1 MTYLVLYFATFI
13 VFLGIDFFG
22 LGVVVKPVFEKHV
35 SYLLLDSPRIGPALV
50 FYAFYVVGL
59 LWFVSVPA
67 VAQGHSLLWVAG
79 NAAILGALA
88 FGTYE
93 FTSLA
98 VTKGWSWEIVAVDL
112 AWGTFMNVTCAVA
125 GVAITRALGFAL

>member
-13 VFLGIDFFG
+13 VFLSIDFFG

>member
-1 MTYLVLYFATFI
+1 MTYVILYIVTFI
-13 VFLGIDFFG
+13 IFLAIDFFG

-35 SYLLLDSPRIGPALV
+35 PELLLDSPKIGPALV

-67 VAQGHSLLWVAG
+67 IAEDKSLLWVAA
-79 NAAILGALA
+79 NAAIIGAIG

-98 VTKGWSWEIVAVDL
+98 VTKGWSWEMVAVDL
-112 AWGTFMNVTCAVA
+112 TWGIVMTGTSAVA
-125 GVAITRALGFAL
+125 GVAITRAITT

>member
-67 VAQGHSLLWVAG
+67 MAQGHSLLWVAG

>member
-1 MTYLVLYFATFI
+1 MTYLVLYLATFI
-13 VFLGIDFFG
+13 VFLGIDFLG
-22 LGVVVKPVFEKHV
+22 LGKVVKPVFEKHIPD
-35 SYLLLDSPRIGPALV
+35 LLLESPRIGPALV
-50 FYAFYVVGL
+50 FYAFYVMGL

-67 VAQGHSLLWVAG
+67 VADERGLLWVAG
-79 NAAILGALA
+79 NGAIIGALA

-98 VTKGWSWEIVAVDL
+98 VTKGWSWEMVAVDL
-112 AWGTFMNVTCAVA
+112 TSGIVMTASSAAA

>member
-1 MTYLVLYFATFI
+1 MTYLFLYLVTFV
-13 VFLGIDFFG
+13 VFLGIDFLG

-35 SYLLLDSPRIGPALV
+35 PELLLDSPRVGPALV

-59 LWFVSVPA
+59 VWFVSAPA
-67 VAQGHSLLWVAG
+67 MAGDKSLWWVAG
-79 NAAILGALA
+79 NAAIIGAIG

-98 VTKGWSWEIVAVDL
+98 VTKGWSWEMVAVDL
-112 AWGTFMNVTCAVA
+112 TWGMVMTATSAVA
-125 GVAITRALGFAL
+125 GVAVVRAFG